1 LITGAEQ
8 LIDEEILNLKNSP
21 RFEVQIAREGQLVTE
36 SLSINTEDILMNYN
50 EEGFTLVYPRFE
62 IKNLS
67 LKTSTDDLKIQ
78 ITDVSGVLKSLEKY
92 VDYSVLL
99 RQDADV

>member
-1 LITGAEQ
+1 
-8 LIDEEILNLKNSP
+8 
-21 RFEVQIAREGQLVTE
+21 
-36 SLSINTEDILMNYN
+36 MNYN